1 VVDWLGRRQGD
12 PQPIGADT
20 RIPLFNEQLDMD
32 AREQIAESLTTGL
45 RVSTHV
51 SEQIYQI

>member
-1 VVDWLGRRQGD
+1 MVDWLGRRQGD